1 MTKCPSCTAGP
12 AGIEGH
18 PDLYT
23 HRMAGSRMQF
33 KCRACNLLWTRTYKG
48 EGGFEWNL
56 SQGEIFG
63 ADTPG
68 WHQPEKP

>member
-1 MTKCPSCTAGP
+1 
-12 AGIEGH
+12 
-18 PDLYT
+18 
-23 HRMAGSRMQF
+23 MAGSRMQF